1 MSISERLQYIIE
13 ELFDGNK
20 AAFARTIGIA
30 PTSIS
35 NYLGKGRASKPSSD
49 ILEKIVNSVE
59 KINAYWLL
67 TGKGEAFTQNN
78 QYSTDEVKIESSQ
91 NVSEYIECIQNLSEA
106 SKKNAEAN
114 LLNAEANNR
123 NSQNLEKLIR
133 IIENK
138 EIAK

>member
-35 NYLGKGRASKPSSD
+35 NYLGKERASKPSSD

-59 KINAYWLL
+59 KVNAYWLL

-78 QYSTDEVKIESSQ
+78 QYSTNEVKIESSQ

-123 NSQNLEKLIR
+123 NSQNLEKLILL
-133 IIENK
+133 IEK
-138 EIAK
+138 K

>member
-1 MSISERLQYIIE
+1 MSISERLQFIIDE
-13 ELFDGNK
+13 IYGGNK
-20 AAFARTIGIA
+20 AAFARAIDIA

-35 NYLGKGRASKPSSD
+35 NYLGKERVSKPSSD
-49 ILEKIVNSVE
+49 ILEKIVNTVD

-67 TGKGEAFTQNN
+67 TGKGNAFIENT
-78 QYSTDEVKIESSQ
+78 QYSTPGNSKENENNI
-91 NVSEYIECIQNLSEA
+91 SEYIACIHNLSEA

-114 LLNAEANNR
+114 ILNAEANNR
-123 NSQNLEKLIR
+123 NSQNLEKLIL

>member
-35 NYLGKGRASKPSSD
+35 NYLGKERASKPSSD

-59 KINAYWLL
+59 KVNAYWLL

-78 QYSTDEVKIESSQ
+78 QYSTDEVK
-91 NVSEYIECIQNLSEA
+91 N
-106 SKKNAEAN
+106 
-114 LLNAEANNR
+114 
-123 NSQNLEKLIR
+123 
-133 IIENK
+133 
-138 EIAK
+138 

>member
-1 MSISERLQYIIE
+1 MNISERLQYIIE

-35 NYLGKGRASKPSSD
+35 NYLGKERASKPSSD

-59 KINAYWLL
+59 KVNAYWLL
-67 TGKGEAFTQNN
+67 TGKGEAFIENT
-78 QYSTDEVKIESSQ
+78 QYSTPENPKGNENNI
-91 NVSEYIECIQNLSEA
+91 SEYIACIHNLSEA

-114 LLNAEANNR
+114 ILNAEANNR
-123 NSQNLEKLIR
+123 NSQNLEKLIQ
-133 IIENK
+133 IIGCK
-138 EIAK
+138 S

>member
-35 NYLGKGRASKPSSD
+35 NYIGKDRASKPSSD
-49 ILEKIVNSVE
+49 ILERIVNSVE
-59 KINAYWLL
+59 KVNAYWLL
-67 TGKGEAFTQNN
+67 TGKGEAFAQNN
-78 QYSTDEVKIESSQ
+78 QCSMSESDVDSSH

-114 LLNAEANNR
+114 ILNAEANNR
-123 NSQNLEKLIR
+123 NSQNLEKLILL
-133 IIENK
+133 IEK
-138 EIAK
+138 K

>member
-35 NYLGKGRASKPSSD
+35 NYLGKERASKPSSD

-59 KINAYWLL
+59 KVNAYWLL
-67 TGKGEAFTQNN
+67 TGKGEAFADNN
-78 QYSTDEVKIESSQ
+78 QYSIKDTDIESSH
-91 NVSEYIECIQNLSEA
+91 NVSDYIECIQNLSEA

-123 NSQNLEKLIR
+123 NSQNLERLIQL
-133 IIENK
+133 IEQK
-138 EIAK
+138 

>member
-35 NYLGKGRASKPSSD
+35 NYLGKERASKPSSD

-59 KINAYWLL
+59 KVNAYWLL
-67 TGKGEAFTQNN
+67 TGKGEAFIENT
-78 QYSTDEVKIESSQ
+78 QYSTPENPKGNENNI
-91 NVSEYIECIQNLSEA
+91 SEYIACIHNLSEA

-114 LLNAEANNR
+114 ILNAEANNR
-123 NSQNLEKLIR
+123 NSQNLEKLIQ
-133 IIENK
+133 IIGCK
-138 EIAK
+138 S